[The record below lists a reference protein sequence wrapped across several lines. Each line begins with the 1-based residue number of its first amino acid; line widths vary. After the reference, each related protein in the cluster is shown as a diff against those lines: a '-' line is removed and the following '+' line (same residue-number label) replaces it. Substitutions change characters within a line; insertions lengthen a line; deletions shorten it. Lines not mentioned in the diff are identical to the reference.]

1 MSSTLLVVEPSL
13 VVTVL
18 VKKTVLRNDP
28 EINLFSAENGKS
40 GIKIAKNEK
49 PDLILLAWAM
59 PDFDGKYF
67 LEELHKDSNLSSIPV
82 LLHTSIPEDSIKIN
96 LESYPNIKE
105 FIKKPLAP
113 SKLYIRLEKYLV
125 ATEGS

>member
-18 VKKTVLRNDP
+18 VKKTILRNDP
-28 EINLFSAENGKS
+28 DINLFSAENGKS

-67 LEELHKDSNLSSIPV
+67 LDKLHSDPDLASIPV
-82 LLHTSIPEDSIKIN
+82 LLHTSVPRELIKID

-105 FIKKPLAP
+105 FIKKPLAL
-113 SKLYIRLEKYLV
+113 SKLFNRLEKYLSP
-125 ATEGS
+125 TEGS